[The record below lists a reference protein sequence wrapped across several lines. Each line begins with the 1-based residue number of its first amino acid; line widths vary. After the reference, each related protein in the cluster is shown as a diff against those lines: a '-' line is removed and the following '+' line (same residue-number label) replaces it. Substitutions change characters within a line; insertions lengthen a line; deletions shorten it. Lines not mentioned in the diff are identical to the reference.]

1 MSGLYVLIMPK
12 LMLSL
17 KLRYYHVSLTW
28 FRMHLFLLYLE
39 LMPHSRYLLELF
51 RMELELSKLDL
62 LLCLYVEL
70 TQMLMLL
77 VIGPTI

>member
-17 KLRYYHVSLTW
+17 KLRYYHVSR

-51 RMELELSKLDL
+51 RMELELSQLDL

>member
-1 MSGLYVLIMPK
+1 
-12 LMLSL
+12 
-17 KLRYYHVSLTW
+17 
-28 FRMHLFLLYLE
+28 MHLFLLYLE

-51 RMELELSKLDL
+51 RMELELSQLDL